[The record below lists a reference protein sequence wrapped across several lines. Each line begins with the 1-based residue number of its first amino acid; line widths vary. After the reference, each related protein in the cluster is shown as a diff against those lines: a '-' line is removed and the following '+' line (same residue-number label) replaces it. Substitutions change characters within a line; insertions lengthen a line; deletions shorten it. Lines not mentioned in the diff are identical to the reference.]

1 MGVTP
6 WKFESSRPHQF
17 QGPAVAATGLS
28 FFRRP
33 PAPAL
38 LRKPEAVAE
47 PKQPTDAP
55 TDPIPPAEGGIADP
69 GLGIDQAMVEALDA
83 NDRRR
88 GRELFQSLHYAD
100 AADLL
105 ERLSPEDR
113 ARLVNVVRDEM
124 PPEVLSELDETVR
137 DHVIEHMGVE
147 DLAAALVELDSDD
160 ALDVVEELPAAE
172 QQQVL
177 EAIPAGERT
186 LIEEGLTYPEESAGR
201 LMQREVVT
209 VPTHWTVGETID
221 YMRMSADSEKTTLPE
236 QFYDLFVVDPT
247 HRPVGVTEIMEP
259 EMKLIP
265 VTTDQEDV
273 AFVFRQRDLTS
284 APVVD
289 EGGRLVGAIT
299 IDDVVDVIHEESE
312 EDIMLMGGVK
322 ADDLYRAAIDTTRS
336 RSTWLLVNLA
346 TAFLAAAV
354 IGLFDATIE
363 QMVAL
368 AILMPI
374 VASMGGNA
382 GTQALTVTVR
392 ALATKE
398 LTPTNALRVIGK
410 EVLVGVLNGTLFA
423 ALVGVVAWLWFGNPM
438 LGVVIGAA
446 MIVNMA
452 VAGLAGTTIPLTL
465 ARVGVDPAVAS
476 GVFLTTVTD
485 VVGFFVFLGL
495 AALVLL

>member
-1 MGVTP
+1 MTEPTHPTDVP
-6 WKFESSRPHQF
+6 
-17 QGPAVAATGLS
+17 
-28 FFRRP
+28 
-33 PAPAL
+33 
-38 LRKPEAVAE
+38 AE
-47 PKQPTDAP
+47 PT
-55 TDPIPPAEGGIADP
+55 PPSEAGIVD
-69 GLGIDQAMVEALDA
+69 LGVGVDQAVIRALDA
-83 NDRRR
+83 NDRRVAR
-88 GRELFQSLHYAD
+88 ALFQSLHYAD

-113 ARLVNVVRDEM
+113 ARLVNVLRDEM

-160 ALDVVEELPAAE
+160 ALEVVEELPADE

-177 EAIPAGERT
+177 DAIPAGERT

-236 QFYDLFVVDPT
+236 QFYDLFVIDPARRPVGT
-247 HRPVGVTEIMEP
+247 IPLSRLLRTRRPVGVTEIMEP

-289 EGGRLVGAIT
+289 DGGRLVGAIT
-299 IDDVVDVIHEESE
+299 VDDVVDVIHEEHE
-312 EDIMLMGGVK
+312 EDIMLLGGVK
-322 ADDLYRAAIDTTRS
+322 ADDLYRATIDTTGS
-336 RSTWLLVNLA
+336 RFAWLLINLG
-346 TAFLAAAV
+346 TAILASIV
-354 IGLFDATIE
+354 IGWFDATIQ

-382 GTQALTVTVR
+382 GTQTLTVTVR

-398 LTPTNALRVIGK
+398 LTPTNAARVIGK
-410 EVLVGVLNGTLFA
+410 E
-423 ALVGVVAWLWFGNPM
+423 ALVGSLNGVLFAVISGAVAWAWFGSAA
-438 LGVVIGAA
+438 LGAVIGAA
-446 MIVNMA
+446 MIVNLA
-452 VAGLAGTTIPLTL
+452 VAGFAGAAIPLLMTRL
-465 ARVGVDPAVAS
+465 GVDPAVGS

-485 VVGFFVFLGL
+485 VVGFFAFLGL

>member
-1 MGVTP
+1 VAETNEKRDPPTEPWPPGEAQIVDLGVGVD
-6 WKFESSRPHQF
+6 Q
-17 QGPAVAATGLS
+17 AVAK
-28 FFRRP
+28 
-33 PAPAL
+33 AL
-38 LRKPEAVAE
+38 
-47 PKQPTDAP
+47 
-55 TDPIPPAEGGIADP
+55 AD
-69 GLGIDQAMVEALDA
+69 

-88 GRELFQSLHYAD
+88 ARELFQSLHYAD

-113 ARLVNVVRDEM
+113 ANLVNVLRDEM

-160 ALDVVEELPAAE
+160 ALEVVEELPAAE

-177 EAIPAGERT
+177 EAIPAGDRT

-221 YMRMSADSEKTTLPE
+221 YMRTSADSEKTTLPE

-247 HRPVGVTEIMEP
+247 HRPVGTIPLSRLLRTRRPVPVNEIMEP

-299 IDDVVDVIHEESE
+299 VDDVVDVIQEENE

-322 ADDLYRAAIDTTRS
+322 ADDLYSAAIATTRS
-336 RSTWLLVNLA
+336 RFTWLLINLG
-346 TAFLAAAV
+346 TAILASIV
-354 IGLFDATIE
+354 IGWFDATIE

-382 GTQALTVTVR
+382 GTQTLTVTVR

-398 LTPTNALRVIGK
+398 LTPTNMARVVGK
-410 EVLVGVLNGTLFA
+410 E
-423 ALVGVVAWLWFGNPM
+423 ALVGSLNGLLFAVISGAVTWVWFGSAT
-438 LGVVIGAA
+438 LGMVIGLA
-446 MIVNMA
+446 MIVNLA
-452 VAGLAGTTIPLTL
+452 VAGFAGATIPLLL
-465 ARVGVDPAVAS
+465 ARVGVDPAVGS

-485 VVGFFVFLGL
+485 VVGFFAFLGL
-495 AALVLL
+495 AALVLM